1 MRNFKM
7 LLVLI
12 LMCLPLKSFSQ
23 VTSAQIVQEL
33 SMSELNIKVMNNHSL
48 YISIPKSPIK
58 VVRKIYIIG
67 ILDNCDEYCLNL
79 NNKSEIVIKDN
90 FYSVILP
97 KDSGKYLIRFT
108 VEEITN
114 NGYKKTHYSE
124 NYFNII

>member
-79 NNKSEIVIKDN
+79 NNKSEIVINDN

-108 VEEITN
+108 VEEITSS
-114 NGYKKTHYSE
+114 GYKKRYFSE
-124 NYFNII
+124 NYFNIM